1 MSVTGL
7 LPAFGMLTAMKTN
20 ASPSIASFVIRF
32 VVDDSPPDGEMRPA
46 YRGTILHI
54 QSNEEAN
61 FSAWESAVEF
71 IQRYVPLESGQ
82 DHGKG

>member
-1 MSVTGL
+1 
-7 LPAFGMLTAMKTN
+7 MLTTMKNN

-32 VVDDSPPDGEMRPA
+32 VVDDPLPDGGTRPG

-54 QSNEEAN
+54 QTNEEVN
-61 FSAWESAVEF
+61 FSAWENAVEF

-82 DHGKG
+82 DHDEG